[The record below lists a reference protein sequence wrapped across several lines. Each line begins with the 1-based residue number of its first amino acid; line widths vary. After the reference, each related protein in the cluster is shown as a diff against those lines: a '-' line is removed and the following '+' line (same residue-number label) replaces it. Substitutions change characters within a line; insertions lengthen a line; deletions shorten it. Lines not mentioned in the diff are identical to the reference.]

1 MQSNPTI
8 LIAVVCGFLAIM
20 LGMVALVIY
29 SARKS
34 NAQYAQVA
42 QALGLKPLEN
52 TDELFQ
58 KVAFVRDIRADESH
72 SLTQVFCHTHASG
85 VKTCMYNLSF
95 KSHSR
100 TGSGSGRRTS
110 YRPLESNVL
119 AFISPAWKLPR
130 FQAFPRLSG
139 SGTLAKLGNTLA
151 EKAMDIKHELIQ
163 FPHIHNLDERYI
175 LTTLDLPA
183 SQTQPPDGFLRVLA
197 SHTNLNLH
205 MGGDTLTISYVKG
218 STDGLSEDNMKQL
231 YQIGMALARELG

>member
-8 LIAVVCGFLAIM
+8 LIAVVCGFLAIL

-42 QALGLKPLEN
+42 QVLGFKPLEN
-52 TDELFQ
+52 TDELYQ
-58 KVAFVRDIRADESH
+58 KVAFVRDFRADDEH
-72 SLTQVFCHTHASG
+72 HLTQAFCHTHAFG

-95 KSHSR
+95 RSHSR
-100 TGSGSGRRTS
+100 TGSGSGRKS
-110 YRPLESNVL
+110 IYQPLESNAL

-130 FQAFPRLSG
+130 FQAFPRFSG
-139 SGTLAKLGNTLA
+139 NGAMTKFANTMA

-163 FPHIHNLDERYI
+163 FPHIPNLDERYI

-183 SQTQPPDGFLRVLA
+183 SQVQPPDGFLRVLA
-197 SHTNLNLH
+197 SDPNLNLH

-218 STDGLSEDNMKQL
+218 RTDGLSVDNMKQL